1 MVEPMQIF
9 IEGKLD
15 YKCYKLNLE
24 TEFKKNKS
32 HEFVEKIGITKG
44 IIDNDTGAFPDYLP
58 KHKFF
63 IVVTMYNEEP
73 VLFAKTMKA
82 IHRNIESF
90 VKEGLNVDDIGTVI
104 IVDGIKP
111 FYEGIKRLKDT
122 NNKEKNYY
130 DTIFDLNKIYEYHGI
145 GKLHKETTGQDLSP
159 DKMFQELLAKK
170 YKIEKQT
177 SFESLKNS
185 QRHGQEYAKK
195 LLKATVKER
204 FYEIAHSFHCKAK
217 FDIKTSYHVNL
228 YFCVKH
234 ENKRKLNS
242 HLWYFGGFCKV
253 MNPDF
258 CMLIDVGTEP
268 EDRALY
274 LLYNALQKDAQIAG
288 VCGEIVPRNE
298 NDSIFDVL
306 CYAQKVEYKFSHI
319 LDKAFESIIGY
330 ITVLPG
336 AFSAYRFEALQPDNE
351 KGPLWGDYFKSIRKP
366 HLMDCYHANIYLAE
380 DRVLCLSLVSA
391 EGKRN
396 LLRYVRRSVAYT
408 DPPPDFEALTSQ
420 RRRWING
427 SWFAL
432 LDSVKN
438 SKKILKS
445 DHNPLRKCIFMVQM
459 MYYVMN
465 IIYSFVIVG
474 CFWLALS
481 ICIRRLFDRSGS
493 TEVNTSSDLNTFM
506 SGLLIGYIALL
517 IATLVLSLGS
527 KIKDVKF
534 AFQVISIFFSLY
546 MGLFLVLLIKL
557 FFDSWDKVNVLWPV
571 LTTVFGFFMI
581 LVLNNAVWSVLIGVI
596 QFLMATPIYINI
608 FTIYAICNIHDVSW
622 GNRASDLTQQEK
634 DMMDENEKFRAG
646 WTLLWA
652 FINYFFAYILD
663 AADQSSSAYAQYIY
677 AVGIVGM
684 SLIYVRFFGG
694 FAHFL
699 KQKCCKYTCIE
710 KSATVSVSDGS
721 AEKIIINKA

>member
-1 MVEPMQIF
+1 MVEPMKIEL
-9 IEGKLD
+9 EGKLD

-24 TEFKKNKS
+24 SEFKKSKN
-32 HEFVEKIGITKG
+32 HEYKEKIGITSG
-44 IIDNDTGAFPDYLP
+44 IIDNDTNAYAKNLP
-58 KHKFF
+58 KHKFLN
-63 IVVTMYNEEP
+63 VVTMYNEEP

-82 IHRNIESF
+82 IHRNIEEF
-90 VKEGLNVDDIGTVI
+90 VKQGLSPDDIGTVVV
-104 IVDGIKP
+104 VDGIKP
-111 FYEGIKRLKDT
+111 FFEGIKKLKET
-122 NNKEKNYY
+122 KHKERNYY
-130 DTIFDLNKIYEYHGI
+130 DTIFDINTIYKYHKIG
-145 GKLHKETTGQDLSP
+145 HKIKEDTGNELP
-159 DKMFQELLAKK
+159 DDKKFEELLKLT
-170 YKIEKQT
+170 YKIDKVTT
-177 SFESLKNS
+177 SESLKNS
-185 QRHGQEYAKK
+185 RNHGQDYAQK
-195 LLKATVKER
+195 LLKSTVKDR
-204 FYEIAHSFHCKAK
+204 FYEFAHSFHCKARFELK
-217 FDIKTSYHVNL
+217 SKNYVNL

-253 MNPDF
+253 MKPDY

-268 EDRALY
+268 EDKALFLLYRALE
-274 LLYNALQKDAQIAG
+274 KDAQIAG
-288 VCGEIVPRNE
+288 VCGEIVPKND

-336 AFSAYRFEALQPDNE
+336 AFSAYRLEALQPDNK
-351 KGPLWGDYFKSIRKP
+351 KGPLWGDYFKSLRKP
-366 HLMDCYHANIYLAE
+366 HQMDCYHANIYLAE
-380 DRVLCLSLVSA
+380 DRVLCLSLISA

-396 LLRYVRRSVAYT
+396 LLRYVRKSVAYT
-408 DPPPDFEALTSQ
+408 DPPPDFEALTNQ

-438 SKKILKS
+438 CQKILKS
-445 DHNPLRKCIFMVQM
+445 DHNPLRKFVFMLQM
-459 MYYVMN
+459 LYYVMN
-465 IIYSFVIVG
+465 IIYTFVIVG

-481 ICIRRLFDRSGS
+481 ICIRRLFKRAGN
-493 TEVNTSSDLNTFM
+493 TEVDTESDLNTFM
-506 SGLLIGYIALL
+506 SGLLIGYISLL

-557 FFDSWDKVNVLWPV
+557 FFESWDKPVVMAPVIVTVIGFLLILIINNATFGV
-571 LTTVFGFFMI
+571 LT
-581 LVLNNAVWSVLIGVI
+581 GVI
-596 QFLMATPIYINI
+596 QFLMATPVYINI
-608 FTIYAICNIHDVSW
+608 FTIYAITNIHDVSW
-622 GNRASDLTQQEK
+622 GNRASELTQQER
-634 DMMDENEKFRAG
+634 DMMEENEKFRTG

-652 FINYFFAYILD
+652 FVNYFFAYILD
-663 AADQSSSAYAQYIY
+663 AADESDSSYANYIY

-684 SLIYVRFFGG
+684 SLIYIRFLGG

-699 KQKCCKYTCIE
+699 KQKCCKYTCTETRQENSGEMI
-710 KSATVSVSDGS
+710 
-721 AEKIIINKA
+721 KINRVN